1 MSQSL
6 SITEEKLRARRS
18 LEERLSAHPHL
29 LERIEALLNVV
40 ENSASDVEEADVAE
54 QPMMEQVRQ
63 IGQQALTSWAEVQH
77 QKQSE
82 LLRSYQPQVRQ
93 HLKKNST
100 GTPALESSSF
110 KSSSLPKGKENRE
123 CALFANQPEYLVA
136 VTLLPYK
143 QSSPILELMSLLVGF
158 PKSSKNIMASLFQ
171 SVQLRRLPKG
181 MRSRC

>member
-6 SITEEKLRARRS
+6 SITEEKLRAGRS

-54 QPMMEQVRQ
+54 QRMMEQVRQ
-63 IGQQALTSWAEVQH
+63 IGQQALTNWAEVQH

-82 LLRSYQPQVRQ
+82 LLRSYQPEVRQ

-110 KSSSLPKGKENRE
+110 KSSSLPKGKENR
-123 CALFANQPEYLVA
+123 
-136 VTLLPYK
+136 
-143 QSSPILELMSLLVGF
+143 
-158 PKSSKNIMASLFQ
+158 
-171 SVQLRRLPKG
+171 
-181 MRSRC
+181 